1 MISRTTIKRAAV
13 AGALSLAT
21 TLTCVSPAGA
31 ATNLKGIEPFNTDKL
46 LMTIC
51 NGRTDWPTYWWINI
65 QTGEVMEDG
74 SHGIRGGAIPYP
86 WERFEGYCTY
96 GQSSSWT
103 WTGAE
108 KQVSNTL
115 VNCSS
120 GSQLSQNLQLNGS
133 TTSTTTNSVTGSVG
147 IEWNVIEKVLSVDA
161 GASYTRSWSYA
172 KSSGWSTTTGITV
185 PPKRVGWM
193 AVRPVMRTVRSNPVF
208 HVTRYSWGAPGTHE
222 QVDSYSWRGR
232 GYNEITSYGAYY
244 DAVGNVLNPDGT
256 PNGQYVARDR
266 AVKSTDRC

>member
-1 MISRTTIKRAAV
+1 MSRSIIKRSV
-13 AGALSLAT
+13 IAGALSLASV
-21 TLTCVSPAGA
+21 LACVSPASA
-31 ATNLKGIEPFNTDKL
+31 ATDLRGKEPFNTDKL

-65 QTGEVMEDG
+65 ETGEVMEDG
-74 SHGIRGGAIPYP
+74 LRGYPGDSIPHP
-86 WERFEGYCTY
+86 WERFQGYCTY
-96 GQSSSWT
+96 PKSSSWT

-120 GSQLSQNLQLNGS
+120 GSQLRQDLQLNGS
-133 TTSTTTNSVTGSVG
+133 TTSTTTHSVTGSVG
-147 IEWNVIEKVLSVDA
+147 IEWSIIEKVLSVEA

-172 KSSGWSTTTGITV
+172 KSSGWSTTTSITV

-208 HVTRYSWGAPGTHE
+208 HVTRYTWGAPGSRKP
-222 QVDSYSWRGR
+222 VNSNSWRGR
-232 GYNEITSYGAYY
+232 GYTDITSRGAYY
-244 DAVGNVLNPDGT
+244 DAIGNVLNADGT

-266 AVKSTDRC
+266 AVKSSDRC